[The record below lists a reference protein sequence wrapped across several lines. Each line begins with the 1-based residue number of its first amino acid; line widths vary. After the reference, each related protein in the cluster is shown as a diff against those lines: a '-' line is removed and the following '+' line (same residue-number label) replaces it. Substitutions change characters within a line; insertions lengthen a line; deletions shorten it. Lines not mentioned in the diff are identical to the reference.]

1 MMKQIRAALPLIL
14 ILAIVVG
21 ILAISLSYLY
31 NAVQASVI
39 GNSEQALYFALL
51 GATGI
56 GISLYTMYVV
66 RKRIVSQ
73 KPLPKIITTTECK
86 KCGFRSLRKFEKG
99 DYVFKSVGS
108 CQNCNEPTLI
118 TSIYTEEAKK
128 KGARLNIEHHKG
140 VEAKCHG

>member
-31 NAVQASVI
+31 NTVQASVI

-56 GISLYTMYVV
+56 GISLYTMYVM

-86 KCGFRSLRKFEKG
+86 
-99 DYVFKSVGS
+99 
-108 CQNCNEPTLI
+108 
-118 TSIYTEEAKK
+118 
-128 KGARLNIEHHKG
+128 
-140 VEAKCHG
+140 